1 MLCLFLRAGTERL
14 AVPASSVVE
23 VVPAVR
29 LHPAPGGPPWLAG
42 LFRFRGSVTP
52 VLDLHRLIEG
62 SPCPVRL
69 STRIVVIEAQVNNGP
84 RHLGLL
90 AERVTD
96 LKALTTIGAGYKFG
110 QAPTGPDLGPIV
122 ADAEGVVRIPD
133 INKLVPL
140 AYQGL
145 TFGLSDSPSQ

>member
-1 MLCLFLRAGTERL
+1 M
-14 AVPASSVVE
+14 PASSVVE
-23 VVPAVR
+23 VVPAVQ

-62 SPCPVRL
+62 TPCPVRL

-84 RHLGLL
+84 KHLGLL

-96 LKALTTIGAGYKFG
+96 LKTLATIGAGYKFG
-110 QAPTGPDLGPIV
+110 QVATGPDLGPIV

-133 INKLVPL
+133 ISKLVPL

-145 TFGLSDSPSQ
+145 TIGLSGTPSQ